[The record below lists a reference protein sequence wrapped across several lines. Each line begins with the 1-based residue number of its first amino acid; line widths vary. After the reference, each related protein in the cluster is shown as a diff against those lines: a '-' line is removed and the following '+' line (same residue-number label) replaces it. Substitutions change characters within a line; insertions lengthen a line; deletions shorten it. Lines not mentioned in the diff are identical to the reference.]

1 MPCCGRP
8 ANNAKKGG
16 GEAAYHS
23 RYAYRSS
30 SQLARLNEIGA
41 SKCVPCSA
49 ITVGDPCTVC
59 GNPKKQ
65 EIKEDTG

>member
-8 ANNAKKGG
+8 ANNGKG

-30 SQLARLNEIGA
+30 SQLARLDEIGA
-41 SKCVPCSA
+41 SKCKPCDA
-49 ITVGDPCTVC
+49 ITVGEPCSVC
-59 GNPKKQ
+59 GNPKQQ
-65 EIKEDTG
+65 EEKKEETG